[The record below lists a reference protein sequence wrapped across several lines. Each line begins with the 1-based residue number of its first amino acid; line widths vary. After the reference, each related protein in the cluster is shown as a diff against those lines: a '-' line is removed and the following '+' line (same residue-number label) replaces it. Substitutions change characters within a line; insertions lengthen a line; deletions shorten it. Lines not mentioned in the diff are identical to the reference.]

1 MKRLIGMTVDE
12 IREFALR
19 EYVIPARD
27 RGANLVEI
35 RAGDVHAKLRSEGRL
50 VGNQI
55 SAVCVALGADRFT
68 RQAQVRRVSI
78 VGPAQGAN
86 TTFVF
91 EVLYGARRS

>member
-1 MKRLIGMTVDE
+1 MKRLIGMTIDE
-12 IREFALR
+12 IGQFAIE
-19 EYVIPARD
+19 EYVVPARD
-27 RGANLVEI
+27 RGAKFVEI
-35 RAGDVHAKLRSEGRL
+35 RAGDVHAKLRGEGRL
-50 VGNQI
+50 IFNQLP
-55 SAVCVALGADRFT
+55 AVCVALGAERFT